1 MSALKKTDPKL
12 FSLIN
17 RELKRQANGLEL
29 IASENFTSSAVL
41 ECLGS
46 CLTNKYAEGRP
57 GSRYYGGNEVIDKI
71 EKLCEQRSL
80 DAFSLDSREWGVDV
94 QPYSGS
100 PANFAVYTGL
110 LEPGSRIMGLDLPSG
125 GHLTHGFQMFDK
137 KLKAMRPISA
147 TSKYFESMPYVLCP
161 ETGYVDYDDL
171 EYRANIFSPNLLIC
185 GGSAYPRD
193 GGCFMLGKKNNQV
206 ADYLPGEWKGEWAF
220 IFTIFSPLSY
230 FRQHLVAISP

>member
-80 DAFSLDSREWGVDV
+80 DAFSLD
-94 QPYSGS
+94 
-100 PANFAVYTGL
+100 
-110 LEPGSRIMGLDLPSG
+110 
-125 GHLTHGFQMFDK
+125 
-137 KLKAMRPISA
+137 
-147 TSKYFESMPYVLCP
+147 
-161 ETGYVDYDDL
+161 
-171 EYRANIFSPNLLIC
+171 
-185 GGSAYPRD
+185 
-193 GGCFMLGKKNNQV
+193 
-206 ADYLPGEWKGEWAF
+206 YL
-220 IFTIFSPLSY
+220 
-230 FRQHLVAISP
+230 